1 MTAYFNRFTLNLT
14 KAQALS
20 GSHQGACDEDIAQL
34 LTVPVIRRQLD
45 KIPAAALRAELK
57 ETGAWN
63 EDELQ
68 DAEANNARIVWL
80 AAVNIR
86 EELPRSNRK

>member
-1 MTAYFNRFTLNLT
+1 MTSYFNRFTLNLT

-63 EDELQ
+63 EDDLQ
-68 DAEANNARIVWL
+68 DTEANNARIVWL